1 MIINN
6 DAKRC
11 TCMFEIVVMT
21 TVPSSLIHHEGCMAE
36 MCYLEHSIASECGET
51 SRRIALPT
59 RCWWQ
64 QRFAAGRWCRTAGS
78 PGGAA
83 SSLQVAPAVTPCS
96 QHWCGRT
103 NGRRRLGHDSACLEA
118 AAKTPG
124 CPWDCGWWGWAQEHG
139 GELWSDKTGTLGPK
153 QKLKSSLLFPM
164 LWIAVSSEGFSWLGK
179 GTLGDEVQWLQL
191 LPNTLDHSWMNCYN
205 HIHSEASPRYTVSPE
220 TI

>member
-1 MIINN
+1 
-6 DAKRC
+6 
-11 TCMFEIVVMT
+11 
-21 TVPSSLIHHEGCMAE
+21 

-51 SRRIALPT
+51 SRRTAPPT

-64 QRFAAGRWCRTAGS
+64 HRFAAGRWCRAAGS

-103 NGRRRLGHDSACLEA
+103 NGRRRLGPDSACLEA

-139 GELWSDKTGTLGPK
+139 GELWSKKTGTLGPK
-153 QKLKSSLLFPM
+153 K
-164 LWIAVSSEGFSWLGK
+164 
-179 GTLGDEVQWLQL
+179 TEV
-191 LPNTLDHSWMNCYN
+191 LPSIPHVVNSCFFWRVFMARKRNCYN